1 MTERTY
7 LLSRKICLEI
17 CQSRC
22 SRFLRTCS
30 RTLNVIQKFAD
41 DRPAVI
47 LGIETSCDDTGCG
60 IVDTT
65 GKILGEAIN
74 SQHLIHLK

>member
-1 MTERTY
+1 MTKY
-7 LLSRKICLEI
+7 ALLHQGSLKSFQSSYSIFSHMRKKILSI
-17 CQSRC
+17 VRN
-22 SRFLRTCS
+22 FMH
-30 RTLNVIQKFAD
+30 
-41 DRPAVI
+41 DRPSII

-74 SQHLIHLK
+74 SQQLTHLK

>member
-1 MTERTY
+1 MAKCAY
-7 LLSRKICLEI
+7 SLSHKSLSEFYQPKRLK
-17 CQSRC
+17 
-22 SRFLRTCS
+22 FLRTNN
-30 RTLNVIQKFAD
+30 RTLNAVRKFAD

-65 GKILGEAIN
+65 GKILSEVIN
-74 SQHLIHLK
+74 SQHLTHLK

>member
-1 MTERTY
+1 MTKCAY
-7 LLSRKICLEI
+7 FLSRKTSLEF
-17 CQSRC
+17 CQPRC
-22 SRFLRTCS
+22 SR
-30 RTLNVIQKFAD
+30 LNTIRNFVN
-41 DRPAVI
+41 DRPAII

-74 SQHLIHLK
+74 SQYLTHLE